1 MWLIDAYLTF
11 NSLILIS
18 TTAIKSSANYYY
30 IVITQRLYGNRE
42 KLGGNIMNMPK
53 PIYESLPILYVVGG
67 VAAISTVDSFMSF
80 ISGILLGSSG
90 VMILLLRRN
99 YRNTEEI

>member
-1 MWLIDAYLTF
+1 
-11 NSLILIS
+11 
-18 TTAIKSSANYYY
+18 
-30 IVITQRLYGNRE
+30 
-42 KLGGNIMNMPK
+42 MNMPK

-80 ISGILLGSSG
+80 ISGILLGCSG

-99 YRNTEEI
+99 HRNAEEI

>member
-1 MWLIDAYLTF
+1 MEI
-11 NSLILIS
+11 
-18 TTAIKSSANYYY
+18 
-30 IVITQRLYGNRE
+30 
-42 KLGGNIMNMPK
+42 PK

-90 VMILLLRRN
+90 VIIMFLRRSH
-99 YRNTEEI
+99 RRSEIL

>member
-1 MWLIDAYLTF
+1 MWLNYVLLTF

-18 TTAIKSSANYYY
+18 LTAIKSNQHYYY
-30 IVITQRLYGNRE
+30 IAMTQRLYGNR
-42 KLGGNIMNMPK
+42 KKSGGNIMNMPK
-53 PIYESLPILYVVGG
+53 PIYESLPILYVIGG
-67 VAAISTVDSFMSF
+67 VTAISTVDSFMSF

-99 YRNTEEI
+99 YRNTEQI

>member
-18 TTAIKSSANYYY
+18 LAVIKSNPIYYY
-30 IVITQRLYGNRE
+30 IVITQRLYGNRQ
-42 KLGGNIMNMPK
+42 KSGGNIMNMPK
-53 PIYESLPILYVVGG
+53 PIYESLPVLYVIGG

-80 ISGILLGSSG
+80 ISGTLLGCSG

-99 YRNTEEI
+99 YRNTEDI